1 MLKIKVKIFIVFCL
15 LLFNSNVQAKNP
27 STLIVEI
34 VDQASSILSSNLTD
48 DEKINKLNEI
58 AENNVDIKGIGF
70 YTLGKFRKNISSE
83 EQDKYAD
90 LFRKYFLKSF
100 SSRLVT
106 YTDPKINV
114 ISEKV
119 VNEKYTIVNS
129 VLVAT
134 EKRPEVKIDWR
145 VYTKDPDK
153 PLIRDLIVE
162 GLSLART
169 QKEEFKSVIQN
180 NNNDINALF
189 KTLEDFINK

>member
-1 MLKIKVKIFIVFCL
+1 MLNIKVKILIIFCL
-15 LLFNSNVQAKNP
+15 LLFNSTVQAKSP
-27 STLIVEI
+27 SDLIVGI
-34 VDQASSILSSNLTD
+34 VDQASSILSGNLSD
-48 DEKINKLNEI
+48 DEKITQLNDI

-83 EQDKYAD
+83 DQDRYAD

-129 VLVAT
+129 ILVAT

-145 VYTKDPDK
+145 VYTKNPDK

-180 NNNDINALF
+180 NNNDIKALF